1 MMFLLRTTFWVSV
14 GLALLPSFVPKQGS
28 TVPPPVGTADAVTA
42 ASEAV
47 ADLGGFCER
56 RPDACAAGVQFAN
69 AFGQRAQAG
78 AKIVY
83 DFVGERL
90 AKSELIKSELVKS
103 ELVKSETGKS
113 EPASPAGVIR
123 TSARSG
129 AGAIAAEPAGGEAA
143 KPSQHTLN
151 ATDMAPAWRGP
162 PHRKDA
168 PSKRTS

>member
-90 AKSELIKSELVKS
+90 AKSEL
-103 ELVKSETGKS
+103 VKSETGKS

>member
-83 DFVGERL
+83 DFIGERL
-90 AKSELIKSELVKS
+90 AKPELVKS
-103 ELVKSETGKS
+103 ELVKSEAGKS

-123 TSARSG
+123 TSAHSG
-129 AGAIAAEPAGGEAA
+129 AGAIAAEPASGEAA

-151 ATDMAPAWRGP
+151 GTDMVPAWRGP